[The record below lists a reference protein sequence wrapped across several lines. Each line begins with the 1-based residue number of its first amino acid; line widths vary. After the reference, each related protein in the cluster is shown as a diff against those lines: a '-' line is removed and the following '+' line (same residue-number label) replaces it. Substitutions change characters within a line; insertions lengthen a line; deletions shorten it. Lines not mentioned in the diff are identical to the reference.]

1 VNRFLSAFWAA
12 IVFSLI
18 VLSFKTT
25 FVSDALWI
33 EATEAYHNRDYS
45 RAEELYS
52 QIESDI
58 APYSSAAVYYN
69 KANTLFRLKDYSG
82 ALLYYLKAERV
93 NPRDNDV
100 KANIRKCRAALEVNV
115 QGHSMLYNMLSFL
128 RIKEWVVLF
137 VFSIWGLIFF
147 LLGKGLKHSI
157 KASFAVFFGI
167 SSVLLCFGIVLY
179 LNIVGINWRL
189 AVQKSVLYSGPSEK
203 ETKLGDVVAGNMLKE
218 LSVQGRWVKVYL
230 PGKKEAGWVKSYIA
244 PKV

>member
-1 VNRFLSAFWAA
+1 MNRFLSAFLAA

-18 VLSFKTT
+18 ILSFKTAS
-25 FVSDALWI
+25 VSDALWI
-33 EATEAYHNRDYS
+33 EANEAYHNRDYS
-45 RAEELYS
+45 RAKELYS

-69 KANTLFRLKDYSG
+69 KANTLFRLKDYSN
-82 ALLYYLKAERV
+82 ALLYYLKAERI
-93 NPRDNDV
+93 NPRDTDV
-100 KANIRKCRAALEVNV
+100 KANIRRCRAALGVNMP
-115 QGHSMLYNMLSFL
+115 GHSMLYNMLSFL
-128 RIKEWVVLF
+128 KIEEWVVLF

-147 LLGKGLKHSI
+147 LVGKGLKHSI

-189 AVQKSVLYSGPSEK
+189 AVRKSVLYSGPSEK
-203 ETKLGDVVAGNMLKE
+203 ETKLGDVIAGDMLKE
-218 LSVQGRWVKVYL
+218 LSVQGQWVKVYL
-230 PGKKEAGWVKSYIA
+230 PGKKEAGWIKPDIA